1 MPEVRIDHLPDR
13 LVEGMDPVYLL
24 AGEEPLLIE
33 EALDALRR
41 HARDQGFH
49 GREVL
54 HADGQ
59 FDWERL
65 QDVARSLSLF
75 SDRRLVE
82 VRLPGGRPGKEGAA
96 ALREYAA
103 APPADV
109 VLVLIAGKLEP
120 AQRKSAWAS
129 AMARAGVMSYAWPV
143 KRQDLRGWIN
153 RRARSVGLVLDADA
167 VSVLAERNEGN
178 LLAVAQEVDKLRL
191 LGGDRPLGV
200 DRVREAVADGAR
212 FAVFDLPDAVLEGDV
227 SRTIRVL
234 RRLRA
239 EGEEPVLVLWGLSR
253 DLRVLAELQAAGGGG
268 ADSQAVLRRHRVWR
282 NRQSRLQRLARSAPD
297 DAWPALLA
305 RAAAV
310 DRVLKGAERRRPW
323 DELIELATDMARIS
337 APH

>member
-1 MPEVRIDHLPDR
+1 MPEVRIDQLSSRVAKGP
-13 LVEGMDPVYLL
+13 DPVYLL
-24 AGEEPLLIE
+24 AGEEPLLVE
-33 EALDALRR
+33 EALDDLRQQVR
-41 HARDQGFH
+41 EQGFDE
-49 GREVL
+49 REVL

-59 FDWERL
+59 FDWKRL

-75 SDRRLVE
+75 SQRRLVE

-96 ALREYAA
+96 ALKDYAA
-103 APPADV
+103 APPTDV
-109 VLVLIAGKLEP
+109 VLVLICGKLEP
-120 AQRKSAWAS
+120 AQRKSAWAG
-129 AMARAGVMSYAWPV
+129 AMAQAGVMSYAWPV
-143 KRQDLRGWIN
+143 KRQELSTWIS
-153 RRARSVGLVLDADA
+153 RRARSRGLALDADA

-178 LLAVAQEVDKLRL
+178 LLAVAQEIDKLRL
-191 LGGDRPLGV
+191 LGGDQPLGA

-227 SRTIRVL
+227 SRTMRVL

-268 ADSQAVLRRHRVWR
+268 ADSQAVLRRHRVWK
-282 NRQSRLQRLARSAPD
+282 NRQSRLQRLAHSAPD

>member
-1 MPEVRIDHLPDR
+1 MPEVRIDHLPGR
-13 LVEGMDPVYLL
+13 LAEAMDPVYLL

-41 HARDQGFH
+41 HAKDQGFD

-59 FDWERL
+59 FDWKRL

-75 SDRRLVE
+75 SERRLVE
-82 VRLPGGRPGKEGAA
+82 IRLPGGRPGKEGAA
-96 ALREYAA
+96 ALREYTA

-109 VLVLIAGKLEP
+109 VLVLICGKLEP

-143 KRQDLRGWIN
+143 KRQDLRAWIN

-178 LLAVAQEVDKLRL
+178 LLAVAQEINKLGL
-191 LGGDRPLGV
+191 LGGDQPLGA

-227 SRTIRVL
+227 SRTMRVL

-268 ADSQAVLRRHRVWR
+268 VGTQAVLRRHRVWK
-282 NRQSRLQRLARSAPD
+282 NRQSRLQRLAHSAPD